1 VSENSGDRGG
11 LARTIKAFLRKGE
24 KYYVAECFEIAVV
37 TQGRTIDETVS
48 NLEEAVGLH
57 LEGEDLAELGLVP
70 DPTLLTTMEW
80 QPQLY
85 GSNRTRINA
94 DAR

>member
-1 VSENSGDRGG
+1 MSENSGDRGG

-70 DPTLLTTMEW
+70 DPTLLITMELE
-80 QPQLY
+80 PQ
-85 GSNRTRINA
+85 THA
-94 DAR
+94 A